1 MTRGMP
7 APFSSCR
14 ILSISSPARLDT
26 GAGLEILNVVQEL
39 NGAGIAL
46 VMVTHEREV
55 ADHGDRVIL
64 LRDGL
69 ITGTEEV
76 STKRFSSLPPAEVGS
91 PQGDGAGDAL

>member
-1 MTRGMP
+1 MADEPTGN
-7 APFSSCR
+7 
-14 ILSISSPARLDT
+14 LDT
-26 GAGLEILNVVQEL
+26 RSGLEILNILQEL
-39 NGAGIAL
+39 NGAGITL

-76 STKRFSSLPPAEVGS
+76 AVKRFASHPPAEVGS
-91 PQGDGAGDAL
+91 AASADGAGGAP